1 MRNAFETLGATPN
14 DDNERLQEL
23 FEEQQLLADDT
34 TEIELAYAE
43 LSNPKKRIVHEV
55 SYFADESLGNYVLLV
70 KNEFSERPNVSE
82 TAQIIVDAG
91 LFLESAANKLFEQ
104 INDSRLISDFPSI
117 EESDL
122 SNIIET
128 LNNEYVALGAA
139 YFDGITEKSL
149 VAVFNA
155 IVKIED
161 YQSYFIDD
169 LIEHY
174 RLKIEDS
181 LHEKED
187 KCRESFDEVERHC
200 NRFNNEGVL
209 SYFVT
214 EKANQ
219 FVKELKEWD
228 KLAQPLQVNMQYHGG
243 EDEESSSFA
252 RNIRNRVIDIVNDT
266 QEVIGRL
273 LNSLNQSNPYDT
285 YIARY
290 QAVQQLPDKLT
301 NSITIIDVMLTIIN
315 GLISVFSEL
324 DVATEQLKKDRSDL
338 TGLRSTLSNLNNQI
352 ETAKRAASQ
361 RPVYRSSGG
370 CYVATCVYGS
380 YDCPE
385 VWTLRRYRDYKLSK
399 TWYGR
404 AFIHLYY
411 AVSPTIVKW
420 FGKTKWFKKI
430 WKGTLD
436 RMVKNLENKG
446 FDNTPYNDKDW
457 KK

>member
-1 MRNAFETLGATPN
+1 MRNAFEILGATPN
-14 DDNERLQEL
+14 DENERLQEL

-55 SYFADESLGNYVLLV
+55 SYFADESLGNYVSLV

-104 INDSRLISDFPSI
+104 INDSRLISDFPAI

-149 VAVFNA
+149 VAIFNA

-181 LHEKED
+181 LQEKED

-301 NSITIIDVMLTIIN
+301 NSITIIDVR
-315 GLISVFSEL
+315 
-324 DVATEQLKKDRSDL
+324 QLL
-338 TGLRSTLSNLNNQI
+338 
-352 ETAKRAASQ
+352 
-361 RPVYRSSGG
+361 
-370 CYVATCVYGS
+370 
-380 YDCPE
+380 
-385 VWTLRRYRDYKLSK
+385 
-399 TWYGR
+399 
-404 AFIHLYY
+404 
-411 AVSPTIVKW
+411 
-420 FGKTKWFKKI
+420 
-430 WKGTLD
+430 
-436 RMVKNLENKG
+436 
-446 FDNTPYNDKDW
+446 
-457 KK
+457 